1 MPRVTKSFRPRIPGS
16 SILIQPEENSPVDSG
31 YRSNYERSYPDRDV
45 PTEEVKGILEVM
57 PEGHGF
63 LRPKYI
69 PSDADVYISLSQI
82 RRFHLRAGDLVE
94 GAARP
99 PKETE
104 RYFGLLQVNKVNG
117 EDAEKFVSDVSAIGR
132 SSSGRKRV
140 KFEDLTAIY
149 PNRHLNLETGKL
161 PLSQR
166 VIDLVAPIGFG
177 QRGLIVSPPKAGKTT
192 ILKDIASGIAKNHPD
207 VVLMAVLVGERP
219 EEVTDLSR
227 SIKGDVIASN
237 FDEPAEEQTAAAE
250 IALERAKRL
259 VEMGKDVV
267 ILLDSITRLGR
278 AYNLSVPPSGR
289 TLSGGFDPIA
299 LYPPKHFFGAA
310 RNCEEGGSLTIIGT
324 ALVDT
329 GSRMDDLIYEEFKG
343 TGNMELHLDRRIA
356 ERRVYPAI
364 NIESSGTRQEQ
375 LLFKEEIYKM
385 MIIMRRMIGIL
396 GENERT
402 EIFLERLSKA
412 ESNEEFLKT
421 LKDVR

>member
-1 MPRVTKSFRPRIPGS
+1 MS
-16 SILIQPEENSPVDSG
+16 
-31 YRSNYERSYPDRDV
+31 
-45 PTEEVKGILEVM
+45 
-57 PEGHGF
+57 EGHGF
-63 LRPKYI
+63 LRPKFN
-69 PSDADVYISLSQI
+69 PSERDVYISASQI
-82 RRFHLRAGDLVE
+82 RRFNLRPGDLVE

-104 RYFGLLQVNKVNG
+104 RYFGLLQVDTING
-117 EDAEKFVSDVSAIGR
+117 EDANKMVADPSAGA
-132 SSSGRKRV
+132 SGRVKRTR
-140 KFEDLTAIY
+140 FEDLTAIY
-149 PNRHLNLETGKL
+149 PNRHLKLETGKA
-161 PLSQR
+161 PISQR

-192 ILKDIASGIAKNHPD
+192 ILKDIAAGITANHPD
-207 VVLMAVLVGERP
+207 VILMAVLVGERP

-259 VEMGKDVV
+259 VEEGKDVV

-289 TLSGGFDPIA
+289 TLSGGFDPVA

-329 GSRMDDLIYEEFKG
+329 GSRMDDLVYEEFKG
-343 TGNMELHLDRRIA
+343 TGNMELHLDRRLS
-356 ERRVYPAI
+356 ERRIFPSI
-364 NIESSGTRQEQ
+364 DIESSGTRQEQ
-375 LLFKEEIYKM
+375 LLFPEELYKQ
-385 MIIMRRMIGIL
+385 IILMRRML
-396 GENERT
+396 GMLGDNERT
-402 EIFLERLSKA
+402 EIFLERLAKST
-412 ESNEEFLKT
+412 SNEEFLKT
-421 LKDVR
+421 LRDVK

>member
-1 MPRVTKSFRPRIPGS
+1 MGAPITPGS
-16 SILIQPEENSPVDSG
+16 EGGGNG
-31 YRSNYERSYPDRDV
+31 YNQGSRGYEPRDV
-45 PTEEVKGILEVM
+45 PTEEVSGVLAVM
-57 PEGHGF
+57 AEGHGF
-63 LRPKYI
+63 LRPKYT
-69 PSDADVYISLSQI
+69 PSDRDVYISASQI
-82 RRFHLRAGDLVE
+82 RRFNLRPGDLVE

-99 PKETE
+99 PKENE
-104 RYFGLLQVNKVNG
+104 RYFGLLQVDKING
-117 EDAEKFVSDVSAIGR
+117 KEADKFVSGDGSRV
-132 SSSGRKRV
+132 KRT

-149 PNRHLNLETGKL
+149 PNKHLKLETGKA

-166 VIDLVAPIGFG
+166 VIDLISPIGFG

-192 ILKDIASGIAKNHPD
+192 VLKDIAAGITVNFPD
-207 VVLMAVLVGERP
+207 VVLIAVLVGERP

-237 FDEPAEEQTAAAE
+237 FDEPAENQTAAAE

-259 VEMGKDVV
+259 VEEGKDVV

-289 TLSGGFDPIA
+289 TLSGGFDPVA
-299 LYPPKHFFGAA
+299 LYPPKRFFGAA

-343 TGNMELHLDRRIA
+343 TGNMELHLDRSLA
-356 ERRVYPAI
+356 ERRIFPAI

-375 LLFKEEIYKM
+375 LLFVPEVYKQM
-385 MIIMRRMIGIL
+385 VVMRRMIGIL
-396 GENERT
+396 GSNERT
-402 EIFLERLSKA
+402 EIFLERLAKTA
-412 ESNEEFLKT
+412 SNQDFLSS
-421 LKDVR
+421 LQDVK